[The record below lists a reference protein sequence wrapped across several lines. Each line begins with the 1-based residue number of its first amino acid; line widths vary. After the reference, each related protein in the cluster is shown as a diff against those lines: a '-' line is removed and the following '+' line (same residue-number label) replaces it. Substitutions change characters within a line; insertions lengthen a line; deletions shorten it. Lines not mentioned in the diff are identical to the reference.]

1 MALILMFIAHPSFSL
16 LYILDEVISPTMTIK
31 AVGPH
36 WYWSFPYEYTDY
48 ETESGDVIEYDSYM
62 IPESDL
68 ELGQLRLLDVDSSGI
83 NKSGL
88 MLVLRKMRDTYIK
101 YIPEN
106 LRVIIKWLF
115 RILLIIFI
123 IFNFLGFEGVF
134 NILRNNYYIK
144 LFCYISCSLSICYE
158 ILNLHMLHR
167 FINKNINI
175 SSVLPAYIIDLLK
188 ELENISS
195 DIESI
200 NYFKKTCYIHILL
213 YIIPI
218 IMVTLIF

>member
-1 MALILMFIAHPSFSL
+1 MQQISMQVAIRKRSISSRDLINFN
-16 LYILDEVISPTMTIK
+16 K
-31 AVGPH
+31 AKH
-36 WYWSFPYEYTDY
+36 N
-48 ETESGDVIEYDSYM
+48 
-62 IPESDL
+62 
-68 ELGQLRLLDVDSSGI
+68 RLLIFSTITIWAPLIVVGIRTLSPGIFKNAVDIEILTSASTSDSSGI

-123 IFNFLGFEGVF
+123 IFNLLGFEGVF
-134 NILRNNYYIK
+134 NILSNNYYIK

-158 ILNLHMLHR
+158 MLNLYMLHR

-175 SSVLPAYIIDLLK
+175 SSVLPDYIIELLK

-200 NYFKKTCYIHILL
+200 KYFKKTCYIHILL